1 MILESEL
8 LEKTVTIGNQFGL
21 HARVATALVQTMK
34 QHTCQVTVA
43 KDGMEV
49 DARSVLGLLLLAA
62 TPGAELIIRAHGP
75 GSREAVEQISKL
87 LENNGSDHVG

>member
-8 LEKTVTIGNQFGL
+8 LEKTVTIRNQLGL

-34 QHTCQVTVA
+34 RHTCQVTLA

-62 TPGAELIIRAHGP
+62 SPGAELIIRAQGP
-75 GSREAVEQISKL
+75 GSLEAVEQISKL
-87 LENNGSDHVG
+87 LENDDSDHVG